1 MALFVWD
8 EKFMTGIAAIDNQH
22 KKLVGFVNELHDAM
36 KKRQAKDIIEKLLD
50 ELVKYTEYHFS
61 TEEKAFAAY
70 GYEGRQEHAK
80 KHDEF
85 IGKVNALVV
94 RHRKSEIALSIDILD
109 FLVEW
114 VKNHIL
120 IEDMKYVPALKDKKI
135 EESLR

>member
-1 MALFVWD
+1 
-8 EKFMTGIAAIDNQH
+8 MTGIAAIDNQH

-36 KKRQAKDIIEKLLD
+36 KKRQAKEIIEKLLD

-61 TEEKAFAAY
+61 TEEKAFAEY
-70 GYEGRQEHAK
+70 GYADRLEHSK

-85 IGKVNALVV
+85 IGTVNAFAL
-94 RHRKSEIALSIDILD
+94 RHKKSEIALSIDILD
-109 FLVEW
+109 FLVGW

-120 IEDMKYVPALKDKKI
+120 LDDMKYVPALKGKRI